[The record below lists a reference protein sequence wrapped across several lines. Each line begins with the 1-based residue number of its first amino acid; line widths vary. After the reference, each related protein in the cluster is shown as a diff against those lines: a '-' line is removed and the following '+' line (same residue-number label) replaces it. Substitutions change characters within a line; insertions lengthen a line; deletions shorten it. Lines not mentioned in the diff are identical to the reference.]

1 MRARERSA
9 LTIGLAIGIGVAGA
23 LLVQSARDARSQ
35 HPRTNAAVRTA
46 SGWIASERPATA
58 GDSRRLAHATDAR
71 PVSAPGDARPDLPRG
86 MGAAPNAAGASVPE
100 PGALLAQEA
109 PAATLKALPR
119 IVLEPLAV
127 PPGVVTASLSGHDP
141 GAPRALDLWAI
152 SAGRASP
159 LGRASSDA
167 GARIHA
173 PQLPL
178 PGAGLEV
185 VATPRGV
192 RPGEPG
198 ASAPLRLAR
207 TAASDVPAAGAEFPN
222 HLPRWRRAPADGG
235 ETR

>member
-1 MRARERSA
+1 MRARKRAA
-9 LTIGLAIGIGVAGA
+9 LTIGLAIGLAVAGA
-23 LLVQSARDARSQ
+23 WLTQSARDVRSQ
-35 HPRTNAAVRTA
+35 DPRA
-46 SGWIASERPATA
+46 SA
-58 GDSRRLAHATDAR
+58 
-71 PVSAPGDARPDLPRG
+71 
-86 MGAAPNAAGASVPE
+86 AAGAASAMDANDGPAKAGDRRTPAPASDPRPDPAHDPAHGVGVAASPERAPAIE
-100 PGALLAQEA
+100 PGALLAQEV
-109 PAATLKALPR
+109 PAATLQVFPR

-141 GAPRALDLWAI
+141 GAPRELDLWAI

-159 LGRASSDA
+159 LGRASSDE

-207 TAASDVPAAGAEFPN
+207 TAASDAPAAGAEFPN

-235 ETR
+235 EAK